1 MPPIDFRLLL
11 VTDRHQT
18 RGRPLSTVLQQA
30 IIAGVPAIQLRERDL
45 PTTELLTLA
54 QEIQTEAEAHAVPL
68 IVNDR
73 VDLVMALN
81 VSGVHLRTDSL
92 PLSTAR
98 RLLGSHRLVGVSTH
112 SIEEVRRANR
122 EGADYIVFGPI
133 YETPSKR
140 PFGPPLGLERLAEA
154 CSQSTA
160 PIFAIGGITCGRVS
174 DIRAAGAHGAAVI
187 GAVLTSTDV
196 GAAVQTFLRRL
207 EM

>member
-18 RGRPLSTVLQQA
+18 CGRPLSTVLQQA

-45 PTTELLTLA
+45 PTIELLTLT
-54 QEIQTEAEAHAVPL
+54 QEIQAMAATRAVPL

-81 VSGVHLRTDSL
+81 MSGIHLRTDSL
-92 PLSTAR
+92 PLSAAR
-98 RLLGSHRLVGVSTH
+98 RLLGPHRVVGISTH

-133 YETPSKR
+133 YDTPSKR

-154 CSQSTA
+154 CSQSSI
-160 PIFAIGGITCGRVS
+160 PIFAIGGITCDRVS
-174 DIRAAGAHGAAVI
+174 EIRAAGAHGAAVM
-187 GAVLTSTDV
+187 GAVLTSKDV
-196 GAAVQTFLRRL
+196 GAAVQAFVRRL

>member
-1 MPPIDFRLLL
+1 MSSVNFRLLL

-18 RGRPLSTVLQQA
+18 RGRSLATVLQQA

-45 PTTELLTLA
+45 PTAELLSLA
-54 QEIQTEAEAHAVPL
+54 QEIQAVAAARAVPL

-81 VSGVHLRTDSL
+81 MSGVHLRTESL

-98 RLLGSHRLVGVSTH
+98 QLLGPHRLVGISTH

-133 YETPSKR
+133 YDTPSKR

-160 PIFAIGGITCGRVS
+160 PIFAIGGITCDRVC
-174 DIRAAGAHGAAVI
+174 DIRAAGAYGAAVI
-187 GAVLTSTDV
+187 GAVLTSNDV
-196 GAAVQTFLRRL
+196 GVAVQEFMQRL